1 MTDNKNKKE
10 PGSLSGEWR
19 LITDADAV
27 LDCLTAEAR
36 LDQCGMSQ
44 SVPSV
49 WNMHPE
55 LFNYDGVC
63 WYSREF
69 YAEAGAVRFSFGGV
83 CNDAEIYLDG
93 MQVFSHEGAY
103 LPFSFV
109 TEIPKKGN
117 HRFTIRLS
125 NSVNNEDT
133 LPARR
138 RDWKRYGGI
147 IRDVT
152 LQLIPRDHIEK
163 MSLTYELSDD
173 LSSAQVATRVKFS
186 GEKPAKYTL
195 LEDGR
200 AIGEYTLSLGDNLI
214 EFTVDD
220 VRLWGVGAP
229 ELYTFTLI
237 GEVDSASVRTGFRRI
252 GTRDGRITV
261 NGEPVVILGVNR
273 HEERYNRGHALTRE
287 DMLEDLALIEELGA
301 NTVRGSHYPNS
312 DEFLDMCDERG
323 ILFWSELP
331 MWQYGAAQ
339 AASPILR
346 ERLLRAGREMVEEYR
361 HHPSIFCWGLH
372 NECATETETLLS
384 LSRELAELYRSLDQS
399 RLITYATDRPLT
411 DVCYPLCDFIS
422 VNRYPGWYGED
433 VGEWDSVLDELEKYA
448 ATQDSGDKPIII
460 SEFGAGA
467 IYGEHSPYLTKWSEE
482 YQSLVLE
489 RSIEIF
495 NRRGLG
501 GFLVWQFAD
510 VRVSTEDALTRPRSF
525 NNKGLLSERRERKLG
540 FYAVKSG
547 IKGYR

>member
-1 MTDNKNKKE
+1 MLDNEKKLR
-10 PGSLSGEWR
+10 SLSGEWR
-19 LITDADAV
+19 LITDADGS
-27 LDCLTAEAR
+27 LDCAAAEAR
-36 LDQCGMSQ
+36 LAECGIAQ
-44 SVPSV
+44 ELPSV
-49 WNMHPE
+49 WNMTPE

-63 WYSREF
+63 WYGREIF
-69 YAEAGAVRFSFGGV
+69 AEAGNLRVSFGGV

-93 MQVFSHEGAY
+93 VRVFAHEGAY

-109 TEIPKKGN
+109 TEIREKGN
-117 HRFTIRLS
+117 HRFTIRVS

-152 LQLIPRDHIEK
+152 LEQLPRDYIEK
-163 MSLTYELSDD
+163 ISLTYELSED
-173 LSSAQVATRVKFS
+173 LSRAKVATRVKFH

-195 LEDGR
+195 LEGER
-200 AIGEYTLSLGDNLI
+200 RLGEYTLLPGENLI
-214 EFTVDD
+214 EFTVDG

-229 ELYTFTLI
+229 ELYTFTLM
-237 GEVDSASVRTGFRRI
+237 GESDSASLRTGFRRI
-252 GTRDGRITV
+252 GRSDGRITV
-261 NGEPVVILGVNR
+261 NGEPVVIMGVNR
-273 HEERYNRGHALTRE
+273 HEERYDRGHALTRE

-301 NTVRGSHYPNS
+301 NTVRGSHYPS
-312 DEFLDMCDERG
+312 SHGFLDMCDERG

-331 MWQYGAAQ
+331 MWQYGEAQ
-339 AASPILR
+339 AASPLLR
-346 ERLLRAGREMVEEYR
+346 ERLLLAGREMLEEYR

-372 NECATETETLLS
+372 NECATETETLLDVS
-384 LSRELAELYRSLDQS
+384 TELASLYRSLDQS

-467 IYGEHSPYLTKWSEE
+467 IYGERSPYLTKWSEE

-495 NRRGLG
+495 QRRGLG

-510 VRVSTEDALTRPRSF
+510 VRVSSEDALTRPRSF
-525 NNKGLLSERRERKLG
+525 NSKGLLSERRERKLG
-540 FYAVKSG
+540 FSAVKAA
-547 IKGYR
+547 IKKHR